1 MSRTVKLEA
10 VTRGRVRVAGL
21 VASAGAFAALLLLS
35 AQFAGANPDHSAGD
49 YFMFAKVAAPGTTDP
64 KAFEPSCDASNHKQA
79 DFSGSSSFVYG
90 RIHSNADVANSG
102 AGNTFVDSG
111 SPNTEITYGV
121 NDNAPPA
128 SPPDCQL
135 QAEPAAYNSGAPTN
149 IIASGNPAQVDG
161 PYQIGLH
168 GWPGNLGSFLN
179 ADGETFGN
187 DVTQVLP
194 GATCGSGTS
203 LTDTDPY
210 EVQLSDE
217 GKVICNGTGLITFAQ
232 QGMGSAADPFEITL
246 ISHGLISMDKSD
258 LVLAPAAHGVLAW
271 TDLPFSV
278 NPTAIKLAGQGIN
291 VLRRSIL
298 FTPRSGQDVSGS
310 DQVTLCLQMIGQ
322 GALKAAGSQDHF
334 GPFGPGCGAS
344 PSVLTEIHANRGGNA
359 H

>member
-217 GKVICNGTGLITFAQ
+217 GKVICNGTGLIKFGQ
-232 QGMGSAADPFEITL
+232 QGLGTLGVVGEGIAIGDHLEHRGAILGTATRFVQCQPLTALEQLADR
-246 ISHGLISMDKSD
+246 DRR
-258 LVLAPAAHGVLAW
+258 
-271 TDLPFSV
+271 
-278 NPTAIKLAGQGIN
+278 
-291 VLRRSIL
+291 LRRGGVGDHSTEKL
-298 FTPRSGQDVSGS
+298 RDRF
-310 DQVTLCLQMIGQ
+310 
-322 GALKAAGSQDHF
+322 AA
-334 GPFGPGCGAS
+334 
-344 PSVLTEIHANRGGNA
+344 
-359 H
+359 